1 MAAGGAV
8 AFAALVALGPFP
20 VSLIL
25 VTGQSPSNTN
35 PPSAAMLAWAVGQ
48 VGLALLLAPVLRR
61 LLEREQLWGL
71 VRPLGGASMT
81 LYLWHM
87 LPVLIVAAAFYLTG
101 LAPEPAYGSG
111 SWWALRVPWLGVL
124 GVVLVGVVGA
134 LRPLERGLAVVY
146 ERTRPGDLPLELPR
160 RPWALWVGTAA
171 SVSALIWFAGH
182 GFAYGGR
189 FPVLPAL
196 GLSVGV
202 GLVMVTGRSAADR
215 GVRLSV

>member
-1 MAAGGAV
+1 
-8 AFAALVALGPFP
+8 
-20 VSLIL
+20 
-25 VTGQSPSNTN
+25 
-35 PPSAAMLAWAVGQ
+35 MLAWVVGQ

-87 LPVLIVAAAFYLTG
+87 LPVLIVAGAFYLTG
-101 LAPEPAYGSG
+101 LAPEPAYGSA
-111 SWWALRVPWLGVL
+111 SWWALRVPWLAAL
-124 GVVLVGVVGA
+124 GVVLVRIVVA
-134 LRPLERGLAVVY
+134 LRPLERGLSVVY

-160 RPWALWVGTAA
+160 RAWALWSGMTV
-171 SVSALIWFAGH
+171 SVSALVWFAGH

-202 GLVMVTGRSAADR
+202 GLVMGTGRSAVDR
-215 GVRLSV
+215 GVRLIV